1 MGSGVAMRTRSSR
14 HMNAEERAT
23 LSRGLA
29 CGHALRTMAAV
40 LKRAPRTGSR
50 AWARNGTRGQPSR
63 ASTAPPQA
71 AGRARQPHRPRNLL
85 APWRWQ
91 DGRTHLAEG
100 GSPEQIAGRL
110 RRASP
115 DDRGKPRSAETLEA
129 GLDVVPRGTR
139 RRALVA
145 ARRSRARGPDRRG
158 QIPPMTPLV
167 ARPAEGATRTVPG
180 HREGALI
187 TGARHGSAVGTL
199 GERTTR
205 LVSLARMTGT
215 EARRARA
222 AAPTLARCSGESEGR
237 ARPPGRAAGD
247 SRVLCRSLPPR
258 ATGHPREHEG
268 AAAPVPAHGHGL
280 VGLHPARVARHR
292 PSPEHPPTNM
302 SRLCYA
308 SGSLCA
314 PAPVFTRCTW
324 NLKPPRFMY
333 ELSFSDGAKEA

>member
-1 MGSGVAMRTRSSR
+1 MRTRSSR

-222 AAPTLARCSGESEGR
+222 GFIKTRRPGPALLRQPLPDARGKARAEHDRLAERLASRGVFADPYRPGQRGTHENTKGLLASPGPR
-237 ARPPGRAAGD
+237 ARTCRAT
-247 SRVLCRSLPPR
+247 PR
-258 ATGHPREHEG
+258 ASCT
-268 AAAPVPAHGHGL
+268 
-280 VGLHPARVARHR
+280 
-292 PSPEHPPTNM
+292 PSPI
-302 SRLCYA
+302 A
-308 SGSLCA
+308 
-314 PAPVFTRCTW
+314 
-324 NLKPPRFMY
+324 
-333 ELSFSDGAKEA
+333 

>member
-1 MGSGVAMRTRSSR
+1 MRTRSSR

-139 RRALVA
+139 RRARLAVRRPA
-145 ARRSRARGPDRRG
+145 RTARRSRARGPDRRG
-158 QIPPMTPLV
+158 QIPSMTP
-167 ARPAEGATRTVPG
+167 
-180 HREGALI
+180 
-187 TGARHGSAVGTL
+187 S
-199 GERTTR
+199 
-205 LVSLARMTGT
+205 S
-215 EARRARA
+215 RA
-222 AAPTLARCSGESEGR
+222 
-237 ARPPGRAAGD
+237 
-247 SRVLCRSLPPR
+247 PPR
-258 ATGHPREHEG
+258 EPRVPCPATGK
-268 AAAPVPAHGHGL
+268 APSSRGPAMG
-280 VGLHPARVARHR
+280 R
-292 PSPEHPPTNM
+292 PSGP
-302 SRLCYA
+302 
-308 SGSLCA
+308 
-314 PAPVFTRCTW
+314 
-324 NLKPPRFMY
+324 
-333 ELSFSDGAKEA
+333 